1 MAVGDSFRDPVSG
14 ALTCGTPA
22 DPINQCVPFNIF
34 GGPDLGLSAGRISL
48 AEYNA
53 MVDYVGYDGNQNA
66 SFDSDNY
73 WMEVSGPLFEMPYG
87 TAFFAAGWEKRSSG
101 YVDTPDSLIT
111 SGKSSTNYREP
122 TSGKTS
128 VDEFFVELN
137 IPLLEGV

>member
-1 MAVGDSFRDPVSG
+1 VVP
-14 ALTCGTPA
+14 PA
-22 DPINQCVPFNIF
+22 DPIKQCVPFNIF

-87 TAFFAAGWEKRSSG
+87 TAYFAAGYEKRSSG
-101 YVDTPDSLIT
+101 YKDTP
-111 SGKSSTNYREP
+111 
-122 TSGKTS
+122 
-128 VDEFFVELN
+128 
-137 IPLLEGV
+137 

>member
-1 MAVGDSFRDPVSG
+1 
-14 ALTCGTPA
+14 
-22 DPINQCVPFNIF
+22 
-34 GGPDLGLSAGRISL
+34 
-48 AEYNA
+48 

-66 SFDSDNY
+66 AFDSDNY
-73 WMEVSGPLFEMPYG
+73 WFEVSGPLFEMPYG

-128 VDEFFVELN
+128 VDEFFVEIN
-137 IPLLEGV
+137 IPLLEGVYWCSRARSYTISKNFRLLC